1 MTVDTGEASP
11 PTQST
16 QEDGSSSDCP
26 FRVLGIALVVDEIGK
41 GARLGFRYP
50 VTPSDA
56 DGDDLFFSL
65 PPRLMAKLFRPKKPL
80 CGQPMTISVG
90 ETVFCCRAVIMEDH
104 GNLDLFNVIVALAPT
119 APTTTIPIAGWFDA
133 SEPDISHHADVSPSF
148 LAIRRVHMSIARLC
162 RVLEREEKRCQYVS
176 LQASQLIKL
185 QETMRQ
191 ELDQRSKVASGAT
204 SVDASEVTQTSKRR
218 AHRRGLSGNT
228 MASISALAASAPT
241 EKEHNAKQESL
252 QFEDEQ
258 EILEHVLAI
267 SPPDEHHGNLA
278 HELVQ
283 VYHALAWKDDEFLP
297 TPSILLSGS
306 HGIIHVNRHVA
317 VCIEPA
323 AGGSSILTSNELPRS
338 YQTLLFPHAT
348 PKELVQ
354 SLLIASA
361 PQRLQQFLLMVNP
374 RKSLKEI
381 SVDAALPLGVTLE
394 LAAFLVKQGA
404 CVVSSVL
411 TRKTKLACQTTA
423 AMQEGALDFAQE
435 FGVSIFIA
443 VSVFSSSGLT
453 LGEIMSGAAAR
464 DAAMGKSKSRH
475 DNALLLGREI
485 SNQSDEGVTPAEIE
499 EVVYSMAVWLRSH
512 QIVINMEEYLV
523 AVGNNEKE
531 HGYETQD
538 SKDSWSAAMEASEYS
553 YEQTPFQHPE
563 ALYKELL
570 DNLTGS
576 TSTAALCW
584 RFEIDPI
591 QLHRL
596 KAWGL
601 VHNKLRV
608 LSRVPSRNDDWNTK
622 VTKQ

>member
-1 MTVDTGEASP
+1 M
-11 PTQST
+11 
-16 QEDGSSSDCP
+16 
-26 FRVLGIALVVDEIGK
+26 VDEIGK

-56 DGDDLFFSL
+56 AGDDLFFSL
-65 PPRLMAKLFRPKKPL
+65 PSRLMAKLFRPKKPL
-80 CGQPMTISVG
+80 CGQPMTLSVG
-90 ETVFCCRAVIMEDH
+90 ETVFCCRAVIMDD

-119 APTTTIPIAGWFDA
+119 TPTATIPIAGWFDA
-133 SEPDISHHADVSPSF
+133 SEPDSHQTDVSPSF

-162 RVLEREEKRCQYVS
+162 RVLEREERRCQYVS
-176 LQASQLIKL
+176 LQASQLIKV

-191 ELDQRSKVASGAT
+191 ELDQRSKVASGAS
-204 SVDASEVTQTSKRR
+204 SVDASEVTQTGKRR
-218 AHRRGLSGNT
+218 AHRRGLSGNV
-228 MASISALAASAPT
+228 MASLSAVAASAST
-241 EKEHNAKQESL
+241 EQDHPAASKQESL
-252 QFEDEQ
+252 QYEVEQ
-258 EILEHVLAI
+258 EILEYLLAV

-283 VYHALAWKDDEFLP
+283 VFHALAWKDDEFLP

-323 AGGSSILTSNELPRS
+323 AGGSPILTSNELPRS
-338 YQTLLFPHAT
+338 YQTLLFPHAS

-354 SLLIASA
+354 SLHTASA
-361 PQRLQQFLLMVNP
+361 PQRLQQLLLMVNP
-374 RKSLKEI
+374 RKSLAEI
-381 SVDAALPLGVTLE
+381 TVDAALPLGVTLE

-411 TRKTKLACQTTA
+411 TRTTKLACQTTA
-423 AMQEGALDFAQE
+423 TMQERALDFAQE

-443 VSVFSSSGLT
+443 VSVLSSSGLT
-453 LGEIMSGAAAR
+453 LGEIMSGAAAIGNNTSR
-464 DAAMGKSKSRH
+464 NDDAM
-475 DNALLLGREI
+475 LLGREI
-485 SNQSDEGVTPAEIE
+485 SKQSDKGVSPAEIE

-523 AVGNNEKE
+523 AIGNNDKD
-531 HGYETQD
+531 GYETQD
-538 SKDSWSAAMEASEYS
+538 SKDSWSAAMEPSEYS

-570 DNLTGS
+570 DNLTGN

-596 KAWGL
+596 KSWGL
-601 VHNKLRV
+601 AHNKLRV
-608 LSRVPSRNDDWNTK
+608 LSRVPSSNDDWNTK
-622 VTKQ
+622 VS